1 MGMAE
6 GRKGWAGAEVGGKGS
21 VRGLVQGAVH
31 IVRRGGLEL
40 AP

>member
-6 GRKGWAGAEVGGKGS
+6 GRKGWAGAEVGGKES
-21 VRGLVQGAVH
+21 VRGPVQGAVN
-31 IVRRGGLEL
+31 IARRGGPEL